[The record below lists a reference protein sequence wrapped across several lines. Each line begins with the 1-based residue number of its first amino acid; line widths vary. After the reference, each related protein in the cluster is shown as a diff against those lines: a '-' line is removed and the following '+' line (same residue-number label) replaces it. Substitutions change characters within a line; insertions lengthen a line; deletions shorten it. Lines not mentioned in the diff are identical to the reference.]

1 MENDLELDALE
12 KELREKK
19 LPANPFVEQP
29 NDVPQVPPQVDTR
42 TQFAKKMDDV
52 KEDILKVAAT
62 EDQKFVK
69 DVKDNVK
76 GAAVSYTQAEKA
88 KADLEKQQV
97 SYQSEKLETAQL
109 QNQNQQKEDAW
120 SNKVK
125 RREFAYHGVKPIMLF
140 VGITEPMNI
149 ALLVFLTIVLLPFY
163 LISKLFRGTVG
174 ALIAGAEDEDR
185 PKLVRGF
192 IWTVIGI
199 VFVGVVGACVYLF
212 LKWQGII

>member
-1 MENDLELDALE
+1 MDNDLELDALE
-12 KELREKK
+12 EELRARQ
-19 LPANPFVEQP
+19 LPVEQQA
-29 NDVPQVPPQVDTR
+29 PQQNPTQPFDTR

-52 KEDILKVAAT
+52 KEDILKVAAN

-69 DVKDNVK
+69 DVKENVK

-120 SNKVK
+120 ENKIK

-149 ALLVFLTIVLLPFY
+149 ALLVFLTAVLLPFY
-163 LISKLFRGTVG
+163 LLSKLFRGTIG

-192 IWTVIGI
+192 IWTILGI
-199 VFVGVVGACVYLF
+199 LFVGAVGACIYLF

>member
-1 MENDLELDALE
+1 MDNDLELDALE
-12 KELREKK
+12 EELRARQ
-19 LPANPFVEQP
+19 LPVEQQA
-29 NDVPQVPPQVDTR
+29 PQQNPTQPFDNR

-52 KEDILKVAAT
+52 KEDILKVAAN

-69 DVKDNVK
+69 DVKENVK

-120 SNKVK
+120 ENKIK

-149 ALLVFLTIVLLPFY
+149 ALLVFLTAILLPFY
-163 LISKLFRGTVG
+163 LLSKLFRGTGG

-192 IWTVIGI
+192 IWTILGI
-199 VFVGVVGACVYLF
+199 LFVGAVAACIYLF
-212 LKWQGII
+212 LKWQGIV